1 MIEFYGT
8 QTSLTKWRKL
18 VKRTIGKL
26 GHHICQKN
34 GRYCFEISLSKE
46 ERQVIQNKLWHAES
60 GTGHLATGHPF
71 LWNDCIGYLEK

>member
-18 VKRTIGKL
+18 IKQIIGKL
-26 GHHICQKN
+26 GKRIKQKN
-34 GRYCFEISLSKE
+34 GRYCFEIILSKE
-46 ERQVIQNKLWHAES
+46 ERQVLQDNLWHAES

-71 LWNDCIGYLEK
+71 RWNDCISYLEK